1 MTNTI
6 PSQIHE
12 ILDQRFGCDSLVALA
27 TVWEG
32 KPFVRP
38 VNAFYE
44 DGAFY
49 MITNAKSKKMEHIKK
64 DPVAAICG
72 DWFTGHG
79 AGENLGHVRREENEE
94 IAGKLRA
101 VFQEWYDN
109 GHVDEKDPNTCILKI
124 SLTDGVLF
132 DHGKRYEFSCGQE
145 K

>member
-1 MTNTI
+1 
-6 PSQIHE
+6 
-12 ILDQRFGCDSLVALA
+12 
-27 TVWEG
+27 
-32 KPFVRP
+32 
-38 VNAFYE
+38 
-44 DGAFY
+44 

-109 GHVDEKDPNTCILKI
+109 GHVDEVSFGHGNGKI
-124 SLTDGVLF
+124 PGAVLAVPLIDLQLHRLIGQLLIVVLF
-132 DHGKRYEFSCGQE
+132 AQMPQKRSASGIWR
-145 K
+145 